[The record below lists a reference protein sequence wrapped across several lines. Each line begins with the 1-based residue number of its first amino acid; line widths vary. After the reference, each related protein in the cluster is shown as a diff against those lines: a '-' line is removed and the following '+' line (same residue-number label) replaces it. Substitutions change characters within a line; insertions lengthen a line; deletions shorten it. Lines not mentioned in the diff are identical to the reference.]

1 MPRMPK
7 HSSVRARRNDPK
19 KDFRTLALQP
29 SSFPVPRWPLP
40 QDASMVA
47 KLETARDAVARLQAD
62 MADEED
68 GRKLAR
74 MRRQLAS
81 AEIVAATVEIQLQ
94 QAADGEQEMWAEMWA
109 MPQATVWLETH
120 SQRAVAQYV
129 RLKIQAEQG
138 NLAASTEARQWS
150 DRLGLNPLALFRL
163 RVEIEHAEDAQ
174 AQADARRQQQ
184 NPTDPEG
191 VPQPKPGDGDDP
203 RNGLYAVS

>member
-7 HSSVRARRNDPK
+7 HPSVRARRNDPK

-29 SSFPVPRWPLP
+29 CSLPVPLWPLP
-40 QDASMVA
+40 P
-47 KLETARDAVARLQAD
+47 DAVMQAKVESWREQVARVQAD
-62 MADEED
+62 MVDEED
-68 GRKLAR
+68 GRRLAR
-74 MRRQLAS
+74 MRRQVAT
-81 AEIVAATVEIQLQ
+81 AEIETATAELQRQ
-94 QAADGEQEMWAEMWA
+94 QAIDGEQEMWAEMWA

-129 RLKIQAEQG
+129 RLKIRAEQG
-138 NLAASTEARQWS
+138 SLPASTEARQWS

-184 NPTDPEG
+184 NPDDPQG